1 MRAKTNNKNK
11 ITMLII
17 ALVVLAAA
25 GFIGSRLF
33 GGVSVAEGYLYEEEN
48 RMIFATVTP
57 GQDQTKVE
65 VIDTYVETDDSVP
78 VLKTDTYAYTGA
90 IDGEKLALRTQSK
103 ETVTATVSAKELVFQ
118 SPLKEGGQAAPTLA
132 ASQKAI
138 YQTQLAAMTKRINE
152 LAEVKKKEVAEKRAK
167 EEARVQFA
175 KKVEKTDRLGADL
188 VENAQYL
195 TDLQFSDEASV
206 YQDHATEL
214 QGLLEEI
221 KLYAGQPALQKT
233 EYELMKE
240 TVGAM
245 KVLVDGVS
253 AMDASISDKKK
264 RMTDIMGVLETD
276 VADAK
281 ATWEEIKASAP
292 KSDERQKAFDA
303 AVKAATDAM
312 EQAKKRMSAIESE
325 KAAAAQKAAKL
336 YGEASALLK
345 KAAPK

>member
-11 ITMLII
+11 ITMLVI

-25 GFIGSRLF
+25 GFFGIRLF

-48 RMIFATVTP
+48 RMIYATVIP

-65 VIDTYVETDDSVP
+65 VIDTYVETDDGVP
-78 VLKTDTYAYTGA
+78 ILKTETYAYTGGM
-90 IDGEKLALRTQSK
+90 DGEKLELKAQSG
-103 ETVTATVSAKELVFQ
+103 EAVNATVSAKELVFQ
-118 SPLKEGGQAAPTLA
+118 SPLKEGGQAVPTLA
-132 ASQKAI
+132 ASQSAL
-138 YQTQLAAMTKRINE
+138 YQKQLEAMTKRINE

-195 TDLQFSDEASV
+195 NDLQFSDETAV
-206 YQDHATEL
+206 YQSHAVEL
-214 QGLLEEI
+214 QGLLDEV
-221 KLYAGQPALQKT
+221 KLYAGEPALQKT

-240 TVGAM
+240 TVGSM
-245 KVLVDGVS
+245 KVLVDGMN

-276 VADAK
+276 VADIK
-281 ATWEEIKASAP
+281 ATWEEIKASVP
-292 KSDERQKAFDA
+292 KPEERQKSFDT
-303 AVKAATDAM
+303 AVKTATDAM
-312 EQAKKRMSAIESE
+312 EQAKQRLSAIESE

-336 YGEASALLK
+336 YGEANALLK